1 MTTKF
6 EAYKKGETKIP
17 AMQETWPLYGAGLDN
32 LGKGGKPVSAPVPS
46 FSENELL
53 MRIDAVSLCYTDVKE
68 IDQGQ
73 SHPRLTNRDLINNPI
88 IPGHEI
94 SMTIVGVGEKIKNEY
109 QNGARFTLQP
119 DVWVDGKSIPFCFG
133 MDGGY
138 RQYAIIG
145 KEILEG
151 DAGNYL
157 IPIPEKMTYA
167 AAAITEPWACVEAS
181 YRGQYRNTL
190 KKAGETLMVGCAISR
205 KGYEI
210 QNIISGDNIPASVF
224 VCDVPED
231 FSTKL
236 RTICLASGI
245 EINQITKS
253 DLDNEEKQFDDIIL
267 LDLPIENVNQFI
279 PHMKTGAILS
289 LLVGSKQY
297 KKLEID
303 LGRLHYDNI
312 FFNGSTSL
320 NIDHAYQY
328 TMPRVTLKPN
338 GIAWIIGAGGPM
350 GRMHLQRAIE
360 DPAGPIKIIATE
372 VTDTRFDALSDFIPL
387 AKKHKKDLILINPSR
402 DQEKYRRFMNEVM
415 RNGGVDDVEVMITFP
430 QIIAEAAEYLAVGG
444 VMNIFAGLKRGETT
458 QIDAWLIAGPQQ
470 IRLIGH
476 SGSGLDDQKEVV
488 VRAMEMK
495 LKPEL
500 SVAAIGGF
508 QQIPDGI
515 HAMKDNVF
523 PGKIVIFPH
532 VKNFPLTAL
541 KDLENIVPQVYKALE
556 DGAVWTLE
564 SERNFLEYGLDQ

>member
-6 EAYKKGETKIP
+6 DAYKKGDMNIP
-17 AMQETWPLYGAGLDN
+17 SMQETWPLYGTGLDN
-32 LGKGGKPVSAPVPS
+32 LGKNGKPVPAPVPA
-46 FSENELL
+46 FSESELL

-73 SHPRLTNRDLINNPI
+73 SHPRLTDRDLKIDPI

-94 SMTIVGVGEKIKNEY
+94 SMTVVGVGEKIRDKY
-109 QNGARFTLQP
+109 HVGARFTLQP
-119 DVWVDGKSIPFCFG
+119 DVWVNGKSIPFCFG

-138 RQYAIIG
+138 RQYAKIG
-145 KEILEG
+145 MEILEG

-157 IPIPEKMTYA
+157 IPIPDEMTYA
-167 AAAITEPWACVEAS
+167 AAAITEPWACVEAA

-190 KKAGETLMVGCAISR
+190 KKDGETLVMGCAMSR
-205 KGYEI
+205 KGYDIEK
-210 QNIISGDNIPASVF
+210 IISGESIPASVF

-231 FSTKL
+231 FLSKL

-245 EINQITKS
+245 EINQIKQS
-253 DLDNEEKQFDDIIL
+253 DLDKEKKQFDDIIL
-267 LDLPIENVNQFI
+267 LDLPIENVNQLM
-279 PHMKTGAILS
+279 PRMKAGAILS

-297 KKLEID
+297 KTIEID

-312 FFNGSTSL
+312 YFNGSTSL
-320 NIDHAYQY
+320 NVDHAYQN
-328 TMPRVTLKPN
+328 TAPRATLKPN
-338 GIAWIIGAGGPM
+338 GVTWIIGAGGPM

-360 DPAGPIKIIATE
+360 DPTGPLKIIASE
-372 VTDTRFDALSDFIPL
+372 VTDTRFDALNDFVAL
-387 AKKHKKDLILINPSR
+387 AKKHKKDLILINPNK
-402 DQEKYRRFMNEVM
+402 DQEKYRILMDEIT
-415 RNGGVDDVEVMITFP
+415 RNGGVDDIEVMITFS
-430 QIIAEAAEYLAVGG
+430 QIIAEAAKYLAVGG

-476 SGSGLDDQKEVV
+476 SGSGLDDQNEVV
-488 VRAMEMK
+488 VRVMEK
-495 LKPEL
+495 RLRPEL

-508 QQIPDGI
+508 QQIPEGI
-515 HAMKDNVF
+515 HAMKDNVY

-541 KDLENIVPQVYKALE
+541 RDLINIVPKVYEALE
-556 DGAVWTLE
+556 DGAVWTQD
-564 SERNFLEYGLDQ
+564 SERKFLEYGLSQ